1 MKNKKGF
8 TLIELIIVTVILGIM
23 AAVAIP
29 RYMNTVDISEA
40 AAEEAVINALREAV
54 EKYSTEQF
62 MVYGRYD
69 YPKNPFKLVDVEG
82 YCGKCDEDGSFAM
95 EDGNWSYTKDN
106 DTKLGSIIHK
116 RRDDMLIR
124 WTYSYADDSD
134 ADSDDSGTNIGY
146 GSLDNGIEISDQ
158 DNLSN

>member
-1 MKNKKGF
+1 MKSEKGF

-23 AAVAIP
+23 AAVAVP
-29 RYMNTVDISEA
+29 RYMNTVDVSEA
-40 AAEEAVINALREAV
+40 AAEQAVIDALREAI
-54 EKYSTEQF
+54 EKHSTEQF
-62 MVYGRYD
+62 MVHGRYD

-95 EDGNWSYTKDN
+95 EDGNWKYTKDSA
-106 DTKLGSIIHK
+106 TEIGTIVHK
-116 RRDDMLIR
+116 RRDDTRIK
-124 WTYSYADDSD
+124 WEYSYADDSD